1 MNQSRQEL
9 LQGLYS
15 IQNNLRQAGNARLRL
30 QAIADKVLSEKQL
43 IQAENPRT
51 KFNQL
56 MDSILIAAAIFG
68 AISSFLTGRY
78 FWGILYAG
86 ALFLS
91 YKFFKPERYRDRVR
105 RKKSAFK
112 IFLYIIGAPFIL
124 MAFMPFVMMIAV
136 LFGSPLRAAVSGAL
150 TVAVY
155 TVISKKR
162 EQTNVEI
169 VAYNE
174 EARQINLL
182 LQQEAAAVQN
192 KLVYHAKEAQ
202 RIGAG
207 WYPRDYYNLYAI
219 GCFIQYIENYKA
231 DTVKEMVNLFEDS
244 EHKRRMEQY
253 QQESLNNQRAMQNQ
267 LNFMDLN
274 NMMNTYLLQNTIRE
288 CAVDPVRAY
297 KYNL

>member
-9 LQGLYS
+9 LQGLYG
-15 IQNNLRQAGNARLRL
+15 IQENLKQVVNARAKL
-30 QAIADKVLSEKQL
+30 QAIADQILSETQL
-43 IQAENPRT
+43 LQAKKPRT
-51 KFNQL
+51 KFHQL
-56 MDSILIAAAIFG
+56 RDSILIAAIIFEVIG
-68 AISSFLTGRY
+68 SILSGQYSS
-78 FWGILYAG
+78 GILCAG
-86 ALFLS
+86 ILLLI
-91 YKFFKPERYRDRVR
+91 YQFFKPERYRDRAQH
-105 RKKSAFK
+105 KKSAFK

-124 MAFMPFVMMIAV
+124 VAFMIFIRIVV
-136 LFGSPLRAAVSGAL
+136 FLFGSPLRALVSGVL
-150 TVAVY
+150 TAAVY
-155 TVISKKR
+155 TFISKKR
-162 EQTNVEI
+162 EQANVEI

-174 EARQINLL
+174 EARLINQR
-182 LQQEAAAVQN
+182 LQQQADAVQN

-288 CAVDPVRAY
+288 CAVDPIRAY